1 MKSRAEAANGTH
13 VTLSASGDENGDVMA
28 RPCADWKPTRYR
40 IDVVGPSIADI
51 FWSVGGWIVDRAMA
65 GWDVIR
71 GDDGSVLEPGQ
82 TGELFVRFRDGAG
95 ASRRAAV
102 FIVHGTPDGVVPVQ
116 QARSFVEKLR
126 TASRSTIGYLELPG
140 AQHGVDMTDAPDRNG
155 GHGDRLVP
163 QRIHRSHLRRIAKE
177 VV

>member
-1 MKSRAEAANGTH
+1 MKSHADAASGTH

-28 RPCADWKPTRYR
+28 RPRADWKPTRYR

-65 GWDVIR
+65 GCDVIR

-102 FIVHGTPDGVVPVQ
+102 FIMHGTPTGWSPSSRRDLSSRSCGVRRGQPS
-116 QARSFVEKLR
+116 ATWNCPAPS
-126 TASRSTIGYLELPG
+126 TAST
-140 AQHGVDMTDAPDRNG
+140 
-155 GHGDRLVP
+155 
-163 QRIHRSHLRRIAKE
+163 
-177 VV
+177 